1 MPKWVFSLLLSLMAK
16 PGNDQNDMSVWPKH
30 LVSHGE
36 NGLLVINEDVLEDLR
51 SIGEN
56 GREIAVVSIVGPWRS
71 GKSYLLN
78 ELISP
83 GRATTFG
90 IGHTTNPKTEGMD
103 FYLHSSPEDSRDILF
118 LDTAGLFCPYNTEQ
132 GDARLMV
139 LASLLSSIVIYN
151 HHHVLNEQEIE
162 RFKFII
168 ELAQTVPSSLDREA
182 SFLDFQ
188 PHLVWVM
195 RDFFLDIKDREENDV
210 NATKLVQQALE
221 NTDNQDIYKFFR
233 SIQAVALPHPTKDTS
248 QVKNLATRPELRSL
262 SWKKEVASL
271 RRIVFRLAQPKRLQ
285 TDKPPMG
292 GKELRDLLITFVR
305 RLNSDKGIDSLN
317 TMEAIVLAIN
327 EQKISDSFEIFES
340 SFLTIELPHP
350 PVDLFSSFQE
360 AKGKALDSLRESL
373 SSYEDHKLEEN
384 LQILDNRME
393 ESYKHCRDRNLV
405 QIQDLVTDVKLSEAR
420 YYKEGWNG
428 VKLPMDMSV
437 MKSYDKKLRQKA
449 QASLEKQ
456 LRIYITREDDFNGI
470 MDNLIG
476 AFSTSFNEQVTKNE
490 NMSERMCSTV
500 KEVWTDR
507 LREKIRDS
515 YLVLSDL
522 TDDFERVDIDY
533 QEKCKG
539 PSKNYFHVDKI
550 GLMDDLRRKLNQ
562 LLEVYQSRFFVVCV
576 VQGVLFIIWAC
587 GGIPTQVFTTVTAA
601 VTLVFAFFYGTNPLL
616 KERVDIWFFV
626 DAIMINS
633 GNMVFLSCGL
643 VLLLISSIFNQI
655 LHFGSSLSAFVVSN
669 PEVLVILMGVMVCLL
684 AIGFIKRLQKP

>member
-16 PGNDQNDMSVWPKH
+16 PGENQNDMSVSPKH
-30 LVSHGE
+30 LVSHDE
-36 NGLLVINEDVLEDLR
+36 NGLLVINEDVLEDLHKM
-51 SIGEN
+51 GEN
-56 GREIAVVSIVGPWRS
+56 GRELAVVSIVGPWRS

-83 GRATTFG
+83 GKSSTFE

-103 FYLHSSPEDSRDILF
+103 FYLYSSPEDRRDILF

-168 ELAQTVPSSLDREA
+168 ELAQAVPSSLERQE
-182 SFLDFQ
+182 SFLNFQ

-195 RDFFLDIKDREENDV
+195 RDFFLDIKDRQLNDI
-210 NATKLVQQALE
+210 NATKLVQEAVE
-221 NTDNQDIYKFFR
+221 NTHNQDIYKFFR
-233 SIQAVALPHPTKDTS
+233 SIQAVALPHPTKDAS
-248 QVKNLATRPELRSL
+248 QIKNLASRPELRSL
-262 SWKKEVASL
+262 SWKKEVARL
-271 RRIVFRLAQPKRLQ
+271 RRIVFGLAQPKRLQ

-327 EQKISDSFEIFES
+327 EQKISDSLEIFES
-340 SFLTIELPHP
+340 NFLTIELPQP
-350 PVDLFSSFQE
+350 PVDLFSSFEE

-373 SSYEDHKLEEN
+373 SSFEGSKLEEN
-384 LQILDNRME
+384 LQILDNRMQ
-393 ESYKHCRDRNLV
+393 ESYNHYRDRNLV
-405 QIQDLVTDVKLSEAR
+405 QIQDLVTDVKITEAR
-420 YYKEGWNG
+420 YYKDGWNG
-428 VKLPMDMSV
+428 VKLPMDMRS
-437 MKSYDKKLRQKA
+437 MRSWDKKLRQQA
-449 QASLEKQ
+449 QDSLEKQ
-456 LRIYITREDDFNGI
+456 LRVFITREEDFNGI
-470 MDNLIG
+470 MENLVG
-476 AFSTSFNEQVTKNE
+476 AFSTSFNEQVAKNE
-490 NMSERMCSTV
+490 NMSEWVCSTV
-500 KEVWTDR
+500 KEAWTDR
-507 LREKIRDS
+507 LREKIRWS

-522 TDDFERVDIDY
+522 TDDFARVDIDY

-539 PSKNYFHVDKI
+539 PSKNYFHVDKHE
-550 GLMDDLRRKLNQ
+550 LMDDLRRTLDHR
-562 LLEVYQSRFFVVCV
+562 LEGYQSRFFVVFLL
-576 VQGVLFIIWAC
+576 QAVLFLTWTC
-587 GGIPTQVFTTVTAA
+587 GGMSTQVFTTFTAT

-633 GNMVFLSCGL
+633 GNLFFQGCAFMLFLIYSVFR
-643 VLLLISSIFNQI
+643 QI
-655 LHFGSSLSAFVVSN
+655 LRFGSFISAFVVSH
-669 PEVLVILMGVMVCLL
+669 PEVLVIIMGLMLLLL
-684 AIGFIKRLQKP
+684 AIGFLKRLKGP